1 MIFAALKLASPLL
14 VSLAMLVGSLTS
26 ALAGDQLT
34 MTNVTGS
41 SADCTQPAS
50 GGVCAS
56 LFPAGTQ
63 LAPGKTV
70 SRQVTIGYHGGR
82 VTSEFGV
89 YATDFQTRSARSAAF
104 CTASDPAGKLD
115 LVIRNG
121 EDVLFSGTLAEF
133 AGLHSNP
140 QSLLTVGGGQWQKG
154 ASATFTFSVTLDIS
168 ADNPYMGCVSTAGLA
183 WYAA

>member
-1 MIFAALKLASPLL
+1 MIVASLKLASPLL
-14 VSLAMLVGSLTS
+14 VSLAMLMGSLTS
-26 ALAGDQLT
+26 AFAGDQLT

-41 SADCTQPAS
+41 SADCTRPAS

-56 LFPAGTQ
+56 LFPAGTP
-63 LAPGKTV
+63 LSPGKTV

-82 VTSEFGV
+82 TTSEFGL
-89 YATDFQTRSARSAAF
+89 YATDFETKSAQSAAF
-104 CTASDPAGKLD
+104 CTATDPATKLD
-115 LVIRNG
+115 LLVRDG
-121 EDVLFSGTLAEF
+121 EEVLFSGTLAEF

-140 QSLLTVGGGQWQKG
+140 QSLLTVGGGQWKKG
-154 ASATFTFSVTLDIS
+154 TSATFTFSVTLDVS